1 MADTNGLR
9 LIGLAFGIV
18 TLLAVTAT
26 AAVVANVDADRLEV
40 ESRSLESR

>member
-1 MADTNGLR
+1 MSDTGGLR

-26 AAVVANVDADRLEV
+26 AVVVATVDAERLEV
-40 ESRSLESR
+40 ESRSLEK